1 MRKTVK
7 TLIKWKNH
15 DVWFYKLQ
23 LQQQLEVSCHTIGC
37 MIHWFL
43 STKFK
48 LWVMSLEIFLRNWS
62 NDLLEWSMIY
72 RTWPIK
78 ITSWHKFQNPND
90 FSFEIKIVKYWSKL
104 DWSVIKKLKNVSDDV
119 LDDVLVAE
127 FNDFCLGLS
136 WWHTW
141 WCPGCCIWWFL
152 SRFIK

>member
-1 MRKTVK
+1 
-7 TLIKWKNH
+7 
-15 DVWFYKLQ
+15 
-23 LQQQLEVSCHTIGC
+23 
-37 MIHWFL
+37 
-43 STKFK
+43 
-48 LWVMSLEIFLRNWS
+48 MSLEIFLRNWS

-127 FNDFCLGLS
+127 FNDFVWVYPDDILDDVLVAVFDYFCLGLLNNLR
-136 WWHTW
+136 
-141 WCPGCCIWWFL
+141 CFL
-152 SRFIK
+152 RAPVFFFATTLVTNGRLISFW